1 MKKTLIILTLFIY
14 PVMVVCAQTPMDN
27 EVRSLLGTVCKLRG
41 ADANT
46 YNRVEVLLAEDEA
59 WTPMNETGAFQEG
72 ECPPY
77 EDIPYFGLNRLL
89 SHIAIERK
97 MVHTHGDFLNGED
110 ERYNYSLYERSV
122 RAGFAVSYT
131 LKGRE
136 GKQWFIII
144 PYDKDGG
151 GLSASISIN
160 GGSTIPFTQAENG
173 AIATYLDWPKLDVN
187 DLVTITVQGTRNQ
200 SFVLLNHNT
209 RKR

>member
-1 MKKTLIILTLFIY
+1 MRKVFVILMLCLY
-14 PVMVVCAQTPMDN
+14 PVVVNAQLPMDK
-27 EVRSLLGTVCKLRG
+27 EVRSLIGAVCKLRG
-41 ADANT
+41 ADANS
-46 YNRVEVLLAEDEA
+46 YKRVETLLSEDEA

-77 EDIPYFGLNRLL
+77 DDIPYFGLNRLL

-122 RAGFAVSYT
+122 RAGFSVSYT

-173 AIATYLDWPKLDVN
+173 AIATYLDWPKIDVN

>member
-1 MKKTLIILTLFIY
+1 MKKAFIILMLCIC
-14 PVMVVCAQTPMDN
+14 PVLATAQPPMDN
-27 EVRSLLGTVCKLRG
+27 EVRSLLGTVCCLRG
-41 ADANT
+41 ADAKT
-46 YNRVEVLLAEDEA
+46 YNRVEALLSEDEA

-77 EDIPYFGLNRLL
+77 DDIPYFGLNRIL

-97 MVHTHGDFLNGED
+97 MIHTHGDFLNGED

-122 RAGFAVSYT
+122 RAGFSVSYT

-160 GGSTIPFTQAENG
+160 GGSKIPFAQAENG
-173 AIATYLDWPKLDVN
+173 TIATYLDLPQLDVN
-187 DLVTITVQGTRNQ
+187 DLMTITVRGTRNQ
-200 SFVLLNHNT
+200 SFVLLNHNS

>member
-1 MKKTLIILTLFIY
+1 MRKSFIILMLCIC
-14 PVMVVCAQTPMDN
+14 PVLTMAQPPMDN
-27 EVRSLLGTVCKLRG
+27 EVRSLIRTVCSLRS
-41 ADANT
+41 ADAKA
-46 YNRVEVLLAEDEA
+46 YKQVEDLLSNDEA
-59 WTPMNETGAFQEG
+59 WTPMNETDAFQEG

-77 EDIPYFGLNRLL
+77 EEIPYFGLNKLL
-89 SHIAIERK
+89 SHIATGRK

-110 ERYNYSLYERSV
+110 ERYNYSLYEHSV
-122 RAGFAVSYT
+122 RAGFSVSFT

-144 PYDKDGG
+144 PYDIDGG
-151 GLSASISIN
+151 GLLASISIN
-160 GGSTIPFTQAENG
+160 GHSTISFTQAENG
-173 AIATYLDWPKLDVN
+173 TIAVYLDRPQLDVN